1 MERFTRTA
9 ITVLNK
15 LAPVLQQVR
24 ARARVPAPKQVLA
37 PKLVQVRARA
47 QVQAPKPVQV
57 RARVLVRVQLPV
69 QVRARAQVQA
79 PKPVQVRARVLV
91 RVQVQVLVQVQVQ
104 ALLLQLAQKSLAHV
118 WSVDAQIIGTSTR
131 TFMIPFNRLIRC
143 LMDLTL
149 HG

>member
-37 PKLVQVRARA
+37 PKL
-47 QVQAPKPVQV
+47 
-57 RARVLVRVQLPV
+57 V